1 MVEFAYEWTG
11 SEVEHFNDPQ
21 LNSPHPCK
29 HGAGCTYFGSCSF
42 VHPGE
47 EGTGRAI
54 FEERVLDNGDGTQ
67 YTQPACVRLVG
78 NAGFYRRRRAQMS
91 WPEFCARN
99 SIPYTPNPPRPR
111 ETNEVEGEAE
121 PATEAAPRA
130 AAPRGRGGRAHGP
143 RVHSSYRGDGV
154 VQQEQ
159 GRGVRREDVS
169 GGAGSGRP
177 WQGRGRGA
185 PRGARHWVG
194 LPSAVQQP

>member
-1 MVEFAYEWTG
+1 MASVPSPSWAFDWNDEAMNAPEW
-11 SEVEHFNDPQ
+11 
-21 LNSPHPCK
+21 NSPQPCE
-29 HGAGCTYFGSCSF
+29 HGAGCTYYGSCRF

-47 EGTGRAI
+47 EGTGRLL
-54 FEERVLDNGDGTQ
+54 FEERVVTNEDGST
-67 YTQPACVRLVG
+67 YTQPACVRLIG
-78 NAGFYRRRRAQMS
+78 AAGFYRRRRAQMS

-99 SIPYTPNPPRPR
+99 QIPYVPNPRR
-111 ETNEVEGEAE
+111 NEVEDADADVDADAS
-121 PATEAAPRA
+121 PATPAPRPA
-130 AAPRGRGGRAHGP
+130 QRGRVHGP